1 MKKRLIKEIKNTI
14 DIGNNSP
21 FRVKNSTNSIKN
33 NIRKKLNSSTVIIAC
48 TIVVLLTG
56 CSDISHSRQT
66 SLAPTVNDVLQQ
78 GMANEDQ
85 NNSSG
90 QDASKL
96 DFSNQNSADQY
107 SSTDQTGTDSSG
119 RFSTQSPNDTSN
131 GRQTGVNDG
140 APAPEEISE
149 SEILSTE
156 EGIDIDLTTLSA
168 TVVYSEVYD
177 MMMMPDEYIG
187 KTIKM
192 GGTYSSFYDE
202 ASDKYYFACIIMDA
216 TACCAQGIEFV
227 LTDDYVYPDD
237 YPQEDDPI
245 CVVGV
250 FDSYVEDGYTYYTLR
265 NAKFVDE

>member
-1 MKKRLIKEIKNTI
+1 MRNCRKENWKIAI
-14 DIGNNSP
+14 L
-21 FRVKNSTNSIKN
+21 VCA
-33 NIRKKLNSSTVIIAC
+33 LMMLVI
-48 TIVVLLTG
+48 G
-56 CSDISHSRQT
+56 CSDISPSRQNT
-66 SLAPTVNDVLQQ
+66 LAPTVNDVLQQ
-78 GMANEDQ
+78 RMENEDK
-85 NNSSG
+85 NNSSS
-90 QDASKL
+90 QDASSL
-96 DFSNQNSADQY
+96 EFSNQNA
-107 SSTDQTGTDSSG
+107 SSQNNTDSN
-119 RFSTQSPNDTSN
+119 STVQKSDNTEN

-156 EGIDIDLTTLSA
+156 AGIDIDLTTLSA

-177 MMMMPDEYIG
+177 MMMMPDKYIG